1 MSVLSRDGPSK
12 RARLVDKFELL
23 SEAEQRQL
31 LRGSQLSRAD
41 TIVSLSG
48 PASEIGS
55 LDQAMGEASISSI
68 PVSTDLGRPMDSR
81 PDEAQARPAPTTVAS
96 SPSDSRPL
104 GGDSDKEQAEVLS
117 TPQKAEQDPEPTEPI
132 SGMRSHSPAVSS
144 GPREPEAKIRAL
156 FPVPPKV
163 V

>member
-41 TIVSLSG
+41 TIMSVSG

-55 LDQAMGEASISSI
+55 LDQAMGEASISSV
-68 PVSTDLGRPMDSR
+68 PVTWVARWIHVLTRPRFDL
-81 PDEAQARPAPTTVAS
+81 
-96 SPSDSRPL
+96 
-104 GGDSDKEQAEVLS
+104 
-117 TPQKAEQDPEPTEPI
+117 
-132 SGMRSHSPAVSS
+132 
-144 GPREPEAKIRAL
+144 
-156 FPVPPKV
+156 F
-163 V
+163 